1 MSKSPTS
8 AKLIVVVLETAIRKA
23 ADSGQVVFTFDGVT
37 GSRHHPT
44 ELGHYRVL
52 SRQTGLGSWIQTIPI
67 HWALLMTHD
76 GNSFHQYHGPIPLSI
91 VRTLTDY
98 VSDCQA
104 TQGCVQIAESDAK
117 ALYAW
122 ADARTQLPRAARPT

>member
-1 MSKSPTS
+1 MSKSPGPT
-8 AKLIVVVLETAIRKA
+8 KLIVVLLETPTIKTVGA
-23 ADSGQVVFTFDGVT
+23 GQLVFTFDCV
-37 GSRHHPT
+37 GSNGHPT
-44 ELGHYRVL
+44 ETGHYRVL
-52 SRQTGLGSWIQTIPI
+52 SRQTGRGGWTHSIPL

-76 GNSFHQYHGPIPLSI
+76 GKTFHQYHGPVPLSV

-104 TQGCVQIAESDAK
+104 TQGCVQLAESDAK

-122 ADARTQLPRAARPT
+122 ADTRTMVPVVAQAT